1 MEKKNK
7 ETTISWF
14 SKQFL
19 VVKSRAKSRAIIAA
33 IQLHSFTIFPFFL
46 FGIPLFST
54 PSLIALSY
62 CHPPP
67 AAASLLSPFSTSP
80 SFLSLPPSQSRGHAQ
95 YAFRYSNIAPAQ
107 SLCSSRA
114 AHTTLVGIN
123 GDLHQIE
130 IVSNL
135 VRAETGY
142 RVGRGRKMGYKS
154 Y

>member
-1 MEKKNK
+1 MKG
-7 ETTISWF
+7 
-14 SKQFL
+14 
-19 VVKSRAKSRAIIAA
+19 RAKSRAIIAA

-46 FGIPLFST
+46 FAIPLFSS
-54 PSLIALSY
+54 PSHIALSY

-80 SFLSLPPSQSRGHAQ
+80 SFLSFPPSQSGGHAQ